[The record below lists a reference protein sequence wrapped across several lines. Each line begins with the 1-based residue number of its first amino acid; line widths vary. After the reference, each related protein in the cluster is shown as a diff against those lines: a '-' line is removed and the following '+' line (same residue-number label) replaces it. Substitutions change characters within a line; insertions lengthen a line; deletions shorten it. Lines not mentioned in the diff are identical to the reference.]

1 MAERRRIVFG
11 CEGEMEKEEE
21 QEKELELEAEV
32 ESRVVGRSRM
42 GARRVVTLS
51 RLRDSGEALCDE
63 VGKELNARQ
72 REVRISRLRT
82 HCANK
87 WRF

>member
-1 MAERRRIVFG
+1 
-11 CEGEMEKEEE
+11 
-21 QEKELELEAEV
+21 
-32 ESRVVGRSRM
+32 M